1 MTERSGKFLKWM
13 FSLAALCL
21 FLLHAGLSFGAEID
35 EVRRAIQSR
44 GARWIAQDN
53 PVSLLPKNERRMRLG
68 AVRESV
74 PAEAR
79 ANDFSYAPGPV
90 PSAYDWRNASG
101 NNYVT
106 PVRDQGNCGSCWAFA
121 ATAAL
126 ESKALITFHLAGT
139 DLNLSEQ
146 ILLSCGGA
154 GSCNGGS
161 PTSASSYFRTTG
173 TYLETCYP
181 YTAQNGTCN
190 SACSNWQG
198 SAYKL
203 NSWSYV
209 SSGAPPSAAA
219 LKSAIYA
226 NGPIVTVFD
235 VYTDFYSYRSGVYSY
250 TNGDYEGGHAVL
262 IVGWNDADGA
272 FIVKNSWGTRWG
284 ESGFFR
290 IAYSELTGT
299 TQFGEFSLAYG
310 TVTNTGFPQAP
321 TGLQISVR

>member
-1 MTERSGKFLKWM
+1 MACLI
-13 FSLAALCL
+13 AL
-21 FLLHAGLSFGAEID
+21 FLLLLNTSLSSGAEID

-44 GARWIAQDN
+44 GAKWIAQDN

-68 AVRESV
+68 AVKESV
-74 PAEAR
+74 PAEGR
-79 ANDFSYAPGPV
+79 ANDFSYAPVPV
-90 PSAYDWRNASG
+90 PSTYDWRNVTG
-101 NNYVT
+101 NNFVT

-126 ESKALITFHLAGT
+126 ESKALITFQWPGT

-161 PTSASSYFRTTG
+161 PTSASNFFRTTG

-181 YTAQNGTCN
+181 YTAQNGNCS
-190 SACSNWQG
+190 SACANWQG
-198 SAYKL
+198 NAYKI

-209 SSGAPPSAAA
+209 SSGVSPSVSA
-219 LKSAIYA
+219 LKEAVYT

-235 VYTDFYSYRSGVYSY
+235 VYTDFFSYRSGVYSY
-250 TNGDYEGGHAVL
+250 TSGEVEGGHAVL

-310 TVTNTGFPQAP
+310 TVSDPNRLSAP